1 MTVKFRPPHKDTGA
15 ILKDAAR
22 RLDVPTRRA
31 FLRNVIGLGSLT
43 LLSGCD
49 VVDGVSAERMLQN
62 MSDFNDRVQALLFD
76 PNKQLYH
83 KHRHANRA
91 ASPDATRFL
100 VRWRGASAQIWFP
113 DETQNSNK
121 TRLQKSQAHWRD
133 RDR

>member
-31 FLRNVIGLGSLT
+31 FLRNAIGLGSLT

-76 PNKQLYH
+76 PNKLALEY
-83 KHRHANRA
+83 KESAI
-91 ASPDATRFL
+91 TRP
-100 VRWRGASAQIWFP
+100 FP
-113 DETQNSNK
+113 FNAFYSEDKAPAIDPEDFHLDITGLAETQK
-121 TRLQKSQAHWRD
+121 PWTLE
-133 RDR
+133 